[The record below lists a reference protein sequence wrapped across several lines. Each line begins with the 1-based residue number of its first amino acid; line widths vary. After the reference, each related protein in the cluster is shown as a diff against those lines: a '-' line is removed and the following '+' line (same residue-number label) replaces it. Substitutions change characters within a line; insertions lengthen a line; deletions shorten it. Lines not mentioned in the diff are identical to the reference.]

1 MKTNSLPLSDRLA
14 GALWGHLIGD
24 AAGVPYE
31 FLDASE
37 IHDIHFGATGTHQQP
52 PGTWSDDG
60 ALMLALLDSLTVAG
74 FDPEDQG
81 RRMLAWWLDGAYTPD
96 GIAFDIGNTT
106 RRSLTHL
113 RAGVPAVEAGVADV
127 TANGNGS
134 LMKILPLALYAL
146 GSSDAELIRRAGLTS
161 RITHGHPRAQVAC
174 ALYCLII
181 RQLLN
186 GEASAEALVLA
197 QLGLRSYLE
206 ESHQEELLVA
216 LDFLVAWPDRTGSGV
231 VWDAFWS
238 AWDSFAG
245 ASSYQQ
251 TIERAIALGD
261 DTDTTAAIAGGL
273 AGVCWGLENIPLAW
287 RQGLRGQSV
296 AAPLIEAFLA
306 QVL

>member
-1 MKTNSLPLSDRLA
+1 MKTNPLSLTDRLS

-24 AAGVPYE
+24 ATGVPYE
-31 FLDASE
+31 FLAAAE
-37 IHDIHFGATGTHQQP
+37 INEIHFGATGTHRQP

-60 ALMLALLDSLTVAG
+60 ALMLALLDSLTEAG

-81 RRMLAWWLDGAYTPD
+81 QRMLAWWVDGAYTPD
-96 GIAFDIGNTT
+96 GVAFDIGNTT
-106 RRSLTHL
+106 RRSLIHL
-113 RAGVPAVEAGVADV
+113 QAGLPAIEAGVADV

-134 LMKILPLALYAL
+134 LMKILPLALYDPE
-146 GSSDAELIRRAGLTS
+146 SSDAELTARACLTS

-174 ALYCLII
+174 ALYCLVV

-186 GEASAEALVLA
+186 DEEPAEALALA

-206 ESHQEELLVA
+206 ESHQEEFLVA
-216 LDFLVAWPDRTGSGV
+216 LDFLLAWPERTGSGV

-238 AWDSFAG
+238 AWDSFTG
-245 ASSYQQ
+245 ATSYQQ

-273 AGVCWGLENIPLAW
+273 AGVYWGLENIPLAW
-287 RQGLRGQSV
+287 RQGLRGQRV
-296 AAPLIEAFLA
+296 ATPLIEAFLA